1 MSETAH
7 RVVRF
12 IAVGCMAAA
21 VHLAV
26 VVLLVSGIGWPPLVA
41 NVVGWL
47 VAFGFSLT
55 GHRLLTFRSRRPPL
69 WQAARRFFAVSAAGF
84 CVNEVTYALLLRLSG
99 WRYDIILAFVLVAV
113 AFITYLVSSR
123 WAFLGSP
130 QH

>member
-55 GHRLLTFRSRRPPL
+55 GHRLLTFRSQPAAVVAGRAPFFRR
-69 WQAARRFFAVSAAGF
+69 VGGG
-84 CVNEVTYALLLRLSG
+84 LLR
-99 WRYDIILAFVLVAV
+99 
-113 AFITYLVSSR
+113 
-123 WAFLGSP
+123 
-130 QH
+130 Q